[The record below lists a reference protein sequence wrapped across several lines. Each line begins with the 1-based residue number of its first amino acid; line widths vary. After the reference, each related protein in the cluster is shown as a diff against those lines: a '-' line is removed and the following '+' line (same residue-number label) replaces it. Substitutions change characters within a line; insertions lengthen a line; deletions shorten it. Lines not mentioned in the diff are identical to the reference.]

1 MEGWGPGCRSRIGI
15 LTKVFTPE
23 LVDAA
28 VAKHGRSEQRRRL
41 LPARLVV
48 YFVLALCLFA
58 RESYEEVM
66 RMLTSGIPGSRVLAQ
81 VNRSSLCRARVRL
94 GEEVLETMFR
104 QVAGPLA
111 VPETPGAWWRGLR
124 LLALDGTQ
132 FDVPDSVSN
141 GDTFDGPS
149 TGGTPFGFPQVR
161 AAVLA
166 EIGTHAILDAGLGG
180 YRDGERSLAYPLASS
195 TGPGDLVIAD
205 RGFWSVEF
213 VHAFT
218 TSGAH
223 LLVRLQSNHLGT
235 TQADLP
241 DGSRLSLMRP
251 GKDVRLRAAREG
263 RVLPKEVTYRVIT
276 FAKDDKVVHLGTS
289 LLDHEQHP
297 ADELIALYRQRW
309 EIELAFDEIKNH
321 LGPGGPLRSRTPE
334 AVRQELWALLA
345 VHQAVRLFAHSAA
358 ATGPVVDADRV
369 SYLRCVRIARRSVPS
384 QHDVSRR
391 KLTSAWTEAAQEAR
405 SRLLPPRS
413 GRDWPRAVKKP
424 MRWPILRTRSGR
436 SKVEPGRWAHNQ
448 TAKVKKHRGAG
459 RPVPRQASSSADS
472 GSITSARHT
481 QEHQQ
486 GPPACT

>member
-1 MEGWGPGCRSRIGI
+1 MTE
-15 LTKVFTPE
+15 VFTPE

-28 VAKHGRSEQRRRL
+28 VAKHGRGELRRRL

-48 YFVLALCLFA
+48 YFVLGLCLFA
-58 RESYEEVM
+58 RESYEEVI
-66 RMLTSGIPGSRVLAQ
+66 RMLTSGIPGSRILAR

-94 GEEVLETMFR
+94 GEEVLETVFR
-104 QVAGPLA
+104 QVADPLA

-149 TGGTPFGFPQVR
+149 TGGTPFGPAGASRR
-161 AAVLA
+161 AR
-166 EIGTHAILDAGLGG
+166 GDRHPRRPRRRPGG
-180 YRDGERSLAYPLASS
+180 YRDGERRLAYPLASS

-223 LLVRLQSNHLGT
+223 LPARLQSNHLGT
-235 TQADLP
+235 TQAELP
-241 DGSRLSLMRP
+241 DGSRLPLMRP
-251 GKDVRLRAAREG
+251 GRDVHLRAAREG
-263 RVLPKEVTYRVIT
+263 RVLPKETTYRVIT
-276 FAKDDKVVHLGTS
+276 FTKDDKAVHLGTS
-289 LLDHEQHP
+289 LLDTEQYP

-309 EIELAFDEIKNH
+309 EIEPAFDEVKNH

-345 VHQAVRLFAHSAA
+345 VHQAVRRFAHTAA
-358 ATGPVVDADRV
+358 ASGPVLDADRL

-384 QHDVSRR
+384 QHDTSKRT
-391 KLTSAWTEAAQEAR
+391 LTNAGKAAIQKAR

-413 GRDWPRAVKKP
+413 GRDWPRAIKKP
-424 MRWPILRTRSGR
+424 MRWPVLRTPSGR
-436 SKVEPGRWAHNQ
+436 SKVEPGRWAYNQ
-448 TAKVKKHRGAG
+448 TTKQRKHRGAG
-459 RPVPRQASSSADS
+459 RPVLRPQ
-472 GSITSARHT
+472 
-481 QEHQQ
+481 
-486 GPPACT
+486 PP

>member
-28 VAKHGRSEQRRRL
+28 VAKHGRGELRRRL

-48 YFVLALCLFA
+48 YFVLGLCLFA
-58 RESYEEVM
+58 RESYEEVI
-66 RMLTSGIPGSRVLAQ
+66 RMLTSGIPGSRALAR

-94 GEEVLETMFR
+94 GEEVLETVFR

-132 FDVPDSVSN
+132 FDVPDSMGN

-180 YRDGERSLAYPLASS
+180 YQDGERRLAYPLASS

-223 LLVRLQSNHLGT
+223 LLARLQSNHLGT
-235 TQADLP
+235 AQAELP

-251 GKDVRLRAAREG
+251 GKEVRLRAAREG
-263 RVLPKEVTYRVIT
+263 RVLPKETTYRVIT
-276 FAKDDKVVHLGTS
+276 FTKNDKVEHLGTS
-289 LLDHEQHP
+289 LLDTEQYP
-297 ADELIALYRQRW
+297 ADELIALHRQRW
-309 EIELAFDEIKNH
+309 EIELAFDEIKSH

-345 VHQAVRLFAHSAA
+345 VHQAVRRFAHSAA
-358 ATGPVVDADRV
+358 ASGPVLDADRL
-369 SYLRCVRIARRSVPS
+369 SYTPLRPDRPAQRTVP
-384 QHDVSRR
+384 
-391 KLTSAWTEAAQEAR
+391 
-405 SRLLPPRS
+405 
-413 GRDWPRAVKKP
+413 
-424 MRWPILRTRSGR
+424 
-436 SKVEPGRWAHNQ
+436 
-448 TAKVKKHRGAG
+448 
-459 RPVPRQASSSADS
+459 
-472 GSITSARHT
+472 ARHL
-481 QEHQQ
+481 
-486 GPPACT
+486 